1 MPNQR
6 RKGWSTA
13 TFTAPAD
20 LIAAARAKAAA
31 TGTNLSAVIRE
42 HLERYVKEKP

>member
-1 MPNQR
+1 V
-6 RKGWSTA
+6 T
-13 TFTAPAD
+13 
-20 LIAAARAKAAA
+20 KAAA